1 VIYLKSA
8 LIIGA
13 SGFVGNYLVKELKRN
28 NVNVCCSDI
37 TKNIYDDDVEFY
49 NIDLTDKCS
58 ITNVL
63 KCTKPDYII
72 NLAALSSVKLS
83 WGTPKK
89 TFNINTIGTINLL
102 ESIKELNLNSRVLLI
117 GSSEEYGKIKG
128 VEKVSEEYPLDAMN
142 PYGISK
148 IAQEKI
154 AFMYSNIYNMDLV
167 MVRAFNHTGPRQKLG
182 FVIPDFCKQIAD
194 IEILKKEPII
204 KVGNLDA
211 IRDISDVRDIV
222 RGYYMLLEK
231 GRKGEIY
238 NIGSGK
244 GYKISDL
251 LNQLISYSSLDIEIE
266 YDKDKYR
273 PNDTPKIICDNSKIS
288 SNIDWNP
295 NINIEK
301 TLIDTLNY
309 WRNINGKG

>member
-1 VIYLKSA
+1 MKSA

-194 IEILKKEPII
+194 IEILKKEP
-204 KVGNLDA
+204 
-211 IRDISDVRDIV
+211 
-222 RGYYMLLEK
+222 MLLEK

>member
-1 VIYLKSA
+1 MIYLKSA

-194 IEILKKEPII
+194 IEILKKEP
-204 KVGNLDA
+204 
-211 IRDISDVRDIV
+211 
-222 RGYYMLLEK
+222 MLLEK